1 MIGGRRARAWA
12 PLALLFLLSLP
23 AVATRPHTADEI
35 EYYAFLRSAWFD
47 RDLSFEN
54 EYRAFYERGFTSDPL
69 FKATFIDR
77 TTPTGHAVTYA
88 TIGCAILWA
97 PFFGVADLGV
107 RLAQLAGSTVAAD
120 GYSQPYLAATAYASA
135 FYGAVAL
142 VLGAAMA
149 RRFTGDWVRTAAV
162 ATFAGTPIV
171 FYMYVMPHMS
181 HACSAF
187 AVAVFVWTWLRVRQT
202 WSVGGVAVLALTG
215 ALVAMVR
222 EQEAF
227 LVIVPAVDYLWSL
240 AGSRSG
246 LAPAGARL
254 VAAAVAFLIGVSP
267 QVIAYIAING
277 RLAPSPDVANK
288 MYWTAPWSLNV
299 LLSPEH
305 GWFFWTPLAAL
316 AVAGL
321 VWMALVG
328 DGRSSRLRQ
337 GFGESAGASA
347 KAEDRPLRASD
358 TRRIGVLLL
367 LAIAT
372 QVYVSGSVLSW
383 TLAGAFGQRR
393 FVGMTAV
400 VVIGL
405 AWVVSRIAVRSR
417 WLAYAPLVF
426 GVWWNLGL
434 AVQFGENSMDRQ
446 RLEIVANAR
455 RTFLELPFRA
465 PRIAYRYLFDRGSF
479 YRPPRS

>member
-47 RDLSFEN
+47 RDLSFDN

-69 FKATFIDR
+69 FKTTFIDR

-97 PFFGVADLGV
+97 PFFAIADLGV
-107 RLAQLAGSTVAAD
+107 RVSQWAGVTVAAD
-120 GYSQPYLAATAYASA
+120 GYSQPYLAATAYGSA
-135 FYGAVAL
+135 FYGAIAL

-149 RRFTGDWVRTAAV
+149 RRFTADWVRTAAV

-187 AVAVFVWTWLRVRQT
+187 AVALFLWMWFRVRDAWT
-202 WSVGGVAVLALTG
+202 IGGVAALASIG

-222 EQEAF
+222 EQEAY
-227 LVIVPAVDYLWSL
+227 LVVVPAIDYLWALASARGSL
-240 AGSRSG
+240 AGAAARLLVAG
-246 LAPAGARL
+246 LAFLAGVL
-254 VAAAVAFLIGVSP
+254 PQLAA
-267 QVIAYIAING
+267 YMAING
-277 RLAPSPDVANK
+277 RLAPSPDVSNK

-321 VWMALVG
+321 MWMTLKG
-328 DGRSSRLRQ
+328 DTV
-337 GFGESAGASA
+337 
-347 KAEDRPLRASD
+347 
-358 TRRIGVLLL
+358 TRRLGVLLL
-367 LAIAT
+367 LAVAT

-400 VVIGL
+400 LVIGVAWL
-405 AWVVSRIAVRSR
+405 ASRLALRSR
-417 WLAYAPLVF
+417 WLVYAPLAL
-426 GVWWNLGL
+426 GIWWNLGL
-434 AVQFGENSMDRQ
+434 AVQFGEHSMDRQ
-446 RLEIVANAR
+446 RLDLMANAR
-455 RTFLELPFRA
+455 RTFVELPVRV
-465 PRIAYRYLFDRGSF
+465 PGIAYRYLFDRGSF